1 MAMSAVDEQQR
12 PADSGAVTVGRHRY
26 LRAPIPVVFPE
37 HEDVGEHK
45 THLELRTLLYQFLKL
60 AFADQAVLGSDQF
73 VYWDP
78 TSARACLAPD
88 AFVRL
93 GGPDERFGSWKVW
106 ERGAPHVA
114 VEIIGDSDRTDRD
127 WDTKLERYRKLGVR
141 ELVRFDPE
149 APSGC
154 QLRVWD
160 RIEHDL
166 VERELT
172 QPLAQSNVLA
182 GFWRVAHDVELGPTL
197 RLSHDE
203 QGERLYLTEAEA
215 RRTEAEARRTEA
227 EAAAQRIRELEAE
240 LLRLKG

>member
-1 MAMSAVDEQQR
+1 
-12 PADSGAVTVGRHRY
+12 
-26 LRAPIPVVFPE
+26 VFPE

-60 AFADQAVLGSDQF
+60 AFADQAVIGSDQF

-78 TSARACLAPD
+78 TSASACLAPD
-88 AFVRL
+88 AFLRL

-114 VEIIGDSDRTDRD
+114 VEIISDSDRSDSE
-127 WDTKLERYRKLGVR
+127 WEVKLERYRKLGVR

-149 APSGC
+149 APVAG

-160 RIEHDL
+160 RVEHDL
-166 VERELT
+166 VERELG
-172 QPLAQSNVLA
+172 QPLAQSSVMP
-182 GFWRVAHDVELGPTL
+182 GFWRVVEDAELGPTL

-203 QGERLYLTEAEA
+203 QGATLYLTEAET
-215 RRTEAEARRTEA
+215 RRAEA
-227 EAAAQRIRELEAE
+227 EAAALRIRELEAE
-240 LLRLKG
+240 LARRQG

>member
-1 MAMSAVDEQQR
+1 MAMSAADEQQA
-12 PADSGAVTVGRHRY
+12 PADSGAVTIGRHRY
-26 LRAPIPVVFPE
+26 LRAPVPVVFPE

-60 AFADQAVLGSDQF
+60 AFADQALIGSDQF

-88 AFVRL
+88 AFVKL
-93 GGPDERFGSWKVW
+93 GAPDERFGSWKVW

-114 VEIIGDSDRTDRD
+114 VEIISDSDRADSD

-149 APSGC
+149 ARGSG

-166 VERELT
+166 VERELL
-172 QPLAQSNVLA
+172 QPLAQSNVLP
-182 GFWRVAHDVELGPTL
+182 GFWVVIEYAQLGPAL

-203 QGERLYLTEAEA
+203 HAERLFL
-215 RRTEAEARRTEA
+215 TEA
-227 EAAAQRIRELEAE
+227 EAAALRIRELEAE
-240 LLRLKG
+240 LSRRQG

>member
-12 PADSGAVTVGRHRY
+12 PADSGAVTVGGHRY
-26 LRAPIPVVFPE
+26 LRAPVPVVFPE

-60 AFADQAVLGSDQF
+60 AFSGQAVIGSDQF

-114 VEIIGDSDRTDRD
+114 VEIISDSDRADSD
-127 WDTKLERYRKLGVR
+127 WTEKLERYRKLGVR

-149 APSGC
+149 APVGA

-160 RIEHDL
+160 RLEHDL
-166 VERELT
+166 VERELS
-172 QPLAQSNVLA
+172 QPRAQSGVLQ
-182 GFWRVAHDVELGPTL
+182 GFWLVVEDAELGPTL

-203 QGERLYLTEAEA
+203 QGEQLYLTK
-215 RRTEAEARRTEA
+215 A
-227 EAAAQRIRELEAE
+227 EAAALRVRELERE
-240 LLRLKG
+240 LSRRQR